1 MSQPIIPQTMKAWLY
16 TSTTPSV
23 IANLTLH
30 TSTRAPPP
38 PSYASQLLIKV
49 HSTSLNPADHKVP
62 QQTTIPFSGGK
73 TLICSLPAS
82 PGLDFSGE
90 IVATHLKHSGEF
102 KPGDRV
108 FGCLARPR
116 TFGTAGEYILA
127 DANDVATLPEGVSF
141 EDASCLGVAV
151 RTAYQSLKNYL
162 DLSKP
167 EFENKQ
173 PKVFING
180 GSGGCGVFAIQ
191 IAKMLGCHVT
201 TTCSSRNVQLVE
213 SLGADEVLDYT
224 KIDVAETLKAK
235 GLVFDHV
242 IDHIGL
248 PANLYAESH
257 YFLKP
262 GATWVQVGAGSIMT
276 AFWRAITPRFL
287 GGGRRWFVPLM
298 MANSKKD
305 LVAVGK
311 LVNEKKIRI
320 IKDGDKVWDFEQLK
334 EAYELLASG
343 RARGKIVVRVVRE

>member
-1 MSQPIIPQTMKAWLY
+1 MSQPPIPATMKAWLY
-16 TSTTPSV
+16 TSTHPSV

-30 TSTRAPPP
+30 TSTRSPPP
-38 PSYASQLLIKV
+38 PSYANHLLIKV

-62 QQTTIPFSGGK
+62 QQLGIPFSGGR
-73 TLICSLPAS
+73 TLVCSLPAS
-82 PGLDFSGE
+82 PGLDFAGE
-90 IVATHLKHSGEF
+90 IVSVHPKHKGEF
-102 KPGDRV
+102 KPGDKV
-108 FGCLARPR
+108 YGCLARPR

-127 DANDVATLPEGVSF
+127 DANDVAILPEGVSP
-141 EDASCLGVAV
+141 EDAACLGVSV

-167 EFENKQ
+167 EFENES

-201 TTCSSRNVQLVE
+201 TTCSSRNVELLT

-224 KIDVAETLKAK
+224 KTNVTETLKGK
-235 GLVFDHV
+235 GLIFDLV

-257 YFLKP
+257 HFLKP
-262 GATWVQVGAGSIMT
+262 AGAWVQVGAASIMT
-276 AFWRAITPRFL
+276 AFWRAITPRCL
-287 GGGRRWFVPLM
+287 GGGRRRLVPLM
-298 MANSKKD
+298 LANSKED
-305 LVAVGK
+305 LVAVGE
-311 LVNEKKIRI
+311 LVRDKKIRI
-320 IKDGDKVWDFEQLK
+320 IKEGDKAWDFERLK

-343 RARGKIVVRVVRE
+343 RARGKIVVRVAE